1 MTILFIFLLFALL
14 LYATRQGGTRPLDGI
29 FHGAMATSPWF
40 ARQPQRGRCGSSK
53 QIVVGYHSECEMSGL
68 NGFFQSRI
76 APTRPEAGF
85 HRKLMACALFFFPAL
100 ALAADVAAPRLL
112 HIVLV
117 GDSTVTDRTGWG
129 TGFRQFVSETATVSN
144 VAQGGRSSKSFR
156 DEGHW
161 EKALALKG
169 DYYLIQFG
177 HNDEPGKGPDRETDP
192 ATTYSEN
199 MARYVAEVRALGA
212 QPILVTSLV
221 RRNFD
226 PDHPGK
232 IKSSLWPYVEAVK
245 KLAAEKNIPLIDL
258 HAASLALCES
268 LGPVETAKLNPAKP
282 DGTPDT
288 THLVAAGS
296 AVFARLVVE
305 ELRRVVPVLGPVLLS
320 EPHDAKITN
329 IEYGMAG
336 GEKLLLDASVP
347 AGDGPFPVAI
357 LVHGGGW
364 GNGDKAG
371 TDKPGAADITPWF
384 APLTAAKFTWFSIN
398 YRLAPK
404 NRWPASFEDVQ
415 TAIRWVKAHAAEYK
429 GDPKRIVL
437 FGHSAGGHLVCLA
450 AVRAD
455 ESTRVQAVVGFAPV
469 TDFEFELP
477 ARGGLGTALQN
488 LHGQPKEV
496 TPMSLAI
503 LRETAPINHV
513 KAGLPPFLLLH
524 GDGDKTVP
532 YQTSLN
538 FQAKLRA
545 NGVKCDLITLPGA
558 PHGLLT
564 WEKYLPDYQAQL
576 LEWLKQNLK

>member
-1 MTILFIFLLFALL
+1 MIRLTSLVILSVLFLLPF
-14 LYATRQGGTRPLDGI
+14 T
-29 FHGAMATSPWF
+29 
-40 ARQPQRGRCGSSK
+40 AR
-53 QIVVGYHSECEMSGL
+53 
-68 NGFFQSRI
+68 
-76 APTRPEAGF
+76 
-85 HRKLMACALFFFPAL
+85 
-100 ALAADVAAPRLL
+100 AADLPV

-117 GDSTVTDRTGWG
+117 GDSTVTDRSGWG
-129 TGFRQFVSETATVSN
+129 AGFRQFVSEGAMVSN
-144 VAQGGRSSKSFR
+144 TAQGGRSSKSFR

-161 EKALALKG
+161 TKALALKG

-177 HNDEPGKGPDRETDP
+177 HNDEPGKGPERETDP

-199 MARYVAEVRALGA
+199 MARYVDEVRALGA

-226 PDHPGK
+226 PARPDK
-232 IKSSLWPYVEAVK
+232 IKSSLVPYVEAVK
-245 KLAAEKNIPLIDL
+245 KIAAEKKVPLIDL
-258 HAASLALCES
+258 HATSIALCES

-288 THLVAAGS
+288 THLVAASS

-305 ELRRVVPVLGPVLLS
+305 ELRRVVPALAPVLLT
-320 EPHDAKITN
+320 EPRAAKIPD
-329 IEYGMAG
+329 IEYGTAG
-336 GEKLLLDASVP
+336 GEKLRLDASVP
-347 AGDGPFPVAI
+347 AGDGTFPVAI

-364 GNGDKAG
+364 GSGDKSG
-371 TDKPGAADITPWF
+371 SDKPGSADITPWF

-404 NRWPASFEDVQ
+404 NRWPAGFEDVQ
-415 TAIRWVKAHAAEYK
+415 TAIRWAKAHAAEYK

-450 AVRAD
+450 AVLAD

-496 TPMSLAI
+496 TPASLAI
-503 LRETAPINHV
+503 LRETAPINHI

-538 FQAKLRA
+538 FQAKLRDH
-545 NGVKCDLITLPGA
+545 GVTCDLITLPGA

-564 WEKYLPDYQAQL
+564 WEKFLPDYQVQML
-576 LEWLKQNLK
+576 QWLEQNLK